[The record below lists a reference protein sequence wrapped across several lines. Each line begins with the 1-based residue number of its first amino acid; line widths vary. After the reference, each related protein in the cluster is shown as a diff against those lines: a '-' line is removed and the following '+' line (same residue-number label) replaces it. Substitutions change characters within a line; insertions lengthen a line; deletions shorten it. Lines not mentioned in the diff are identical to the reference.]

1 MIPLEVRLLPIDEVK
16 PAAYNPRRVLSP
28 SSPGYRKLKRSL
40 CEFGLVEPLV
50 WNELSG
56 QIVGGHLRYKILC
69 ELGYTH
75 VPVSVVRLCESREMA
90 LNIVLNNREAQG
102 RYDPAKLSE
111 ILTQLQSIGE
121 LEITGFDAG
130 VLRNLTLDAVE
141 VTPEDP
147 TPNAIEVTL
156 TIPQSQYAEVSPA
169 LDDLIRTHDLVS
181 HMRGKFLWT
190 G

>member
-1 MIPLEVRLLPIDEVK
+1 
-16 PAAYNPRRVLSP
+16 
-28 SSPGYRKLKRSL
+28 
-40 CEFGLVEPLV
+40 
-50 WNELSG
+50 
-56 QIVGGHLRYKILC
+56 
-69 ELGYTH
+69 
-75 VPVSVVRLCESREMA
+75 MA

-141 VTPEDP
+141 VPPEDP
-147 TPNAIEVTL
+147 PPKAIEVTL
-156 TIPQSQYAEVSPA
+156 TIPHSQYAEVSPA

-181 HMRGKFLWT
+181 HTRG